1 VGRVVF
7 TVDWFSAHIPIWEEK
22 VLPKLRSIKRPTYL
36 EIGSHEGR
44 SLLWMLNNVPD
55 LTATSIDPHQD
66 GSWENFNSNIGND
79 HRIEVFRESSGTV
92 LPKLI
97 WPFNVIYIDG
107 SHYAYD
113 VLLDSVLSWRLLK
126 SGGLMIWDDY
136 AWILE
141 DEEWKRP
148 KPAIDAFLICYRT
161 QYRVLHIG
169 YQVIVE
175 KI

>member
-1 VGRVVF
+1 MF

-22 VLPKLRSIKRPTYL
+22 VLPKLRSLRNPSYL

-44 SLLWMLNNVPD
+44 SLLWMLDHVPN
-55 LTATSIDPHQD
+55 LRATSIDPHYD
-66 GSWENFNSNIGND
+66 NSWEIFLDNVGSRPNVMVS
-79 HRIEVFRESSGTV
+79 REYSRLA
-92 LPKLI
+92 LPKLLDA
-97 WPFNVIYIDG
+97 FDVIYIDG

-113 VLLDSVLSWRLLK
+113 VLFDTVLSWNLLTH
-126 SGGLMIWDDY
+126 GGVMIWDDY

-148 KPAIDAFLICYRT
+148 KPAIDAFLTCYRT